1 MENSPLS
8 SVNKNPSKK
17 NSKDNLSMYFFISKK
32 LLKGIASTGDVDQDL
47 WTEIRNYITVAIR
60 ETLDR
65 YNEKYKD
72 SKTFED

>member
-1 MENSPLS
+1 
-8 SVNKNPSKK
+8 
-17 NSKDNLSMYFFISKK
+17 MYFFISKK
-32 LLKGIASTGDVDQDL
+32 LLKGIANTGDVDQDL